1 MDSFTY
7 ANRDYSLL
15 YNRERQLIGLPHS
28 LGECRF
34 EPFGNI
40 ARLVLDKLPEASGD
54 VRLCDMDV
62 IPGGHR
68 WHAIDSDPIPYN
80 SNRS

>member
-1 MDSFTY
+1 
-7 ANRDYSLL
+7 
-15 YNRERQLIGLPHS
+15 
-28 LGECRF
+28 
-34 EPFGNI
+34 
-40 ARLVLDKLPEASGD
+40 